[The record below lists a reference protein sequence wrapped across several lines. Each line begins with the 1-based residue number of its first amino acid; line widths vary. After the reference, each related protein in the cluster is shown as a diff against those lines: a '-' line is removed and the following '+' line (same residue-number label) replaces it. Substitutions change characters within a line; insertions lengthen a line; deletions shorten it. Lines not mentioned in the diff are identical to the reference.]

1 MHVLAILLKN
11 SWHGWANGIRYVSD
25 EKRKKV
31 VEIIGFFVLI
41 AALYW
46 LGRAVF
52 RAAEIQLPESY
63 GTTILRLVNIFMTLA
78 VCVIIKD
85 AMEGALKQLYEA
97 PDVSLLLSSP
107 LPPSTVF
114 GFKFIQIITGN
125 ALSMVI
131 WLLPPWF
138 ALGHFFHLAWH
149 FYLAL
154 VPACFCLLVIVVGA
168 ISTLTMLIVRFFS
181 SRLMMRILKILG
193 STIGITAGFL
203 IAVGFLAPH
212 SAAQFTLERLKVPES
227 NWLPHLWVAKM
238 MMGWLPE
245 SETPA
250 LRWAVQLF
258 GVSAGV
264 SVLSVLIASK
274 FYYRSWEY
282 ARRVEMKVDRK
293 RKKRFGNSNSLL
305 GRGQIR
311 SMLVK
316 DFRVFVR
323 DRKQVTTVVILTLI
337 VLVGMVPTASQIRD
351 SGGADR
357 GVVIPLYIG
366 LGIQIM
372 ICSVM
377 ATLGF
382 TWGGFKAEAKTWW
395 HLKSGPVSPELLFR
409 SKVLIATVC
418 SVAYTNIWYCLWLI
432 LFGVPL
438 LLWLPMLVVT
448 TITTAAVIAFNTAM
462 GALPWV
468 AEIGESYRDSRKMP
482 VTRIATI
489 LFAIAAN
496 AVLLSPT
503 LVWGIVILDDES
515 ISVLKLLG
523 IAVTLIVMIG
533 VWGLSYVSGKRSL
546 RKLLS

>member
-1 MHVLAILLKN
+1 M
-11 SWHGWANGIRYVSD
+11 
-25 EKRKKV
+25 V

-52 RAAEIQLPESY
+52 SAAEIQLPESY

-193 STIGITAGFL
+193 STIGIAAGFL
-203 IAVGFLAPH
+203 IAVGFLAPDP
-212 SAAQFTLERLKVPES
+212 AAQFTLERLQVPES
-227 NWLPHLWVAKM
+227 NWLPHQWVAKM
-238 MMGWLPE
+238 MMAWLPE
-245 SETPA
+245 SKMSA
-250 LRWAVQLF
+250 LRWATQLV
-258 GVSAGV
+258 GVGIGV
-264 SVLSVLIASK
+264 SVLSVLVASK
-274 FYYRSWEY
+274 IYYRSWEY
-282 ARRVEMKVDRK
+282 AKRVEMKADRK
-293 RKKRFGNSNSLL
+293 GKKRFGVSSSLL

-311 SMLVK
+311 SMLSK
-316 DFRVFVR
+316 DFLVFVR
-323 DRKQVTTVVILTLI
+323 DRKQMTTVVILTLI
-337 VLVGMVPTASQIRD
+337 VLVGMIPAASEISD
-351 SGGADR
+351 SGGAER

-372 ICSVM
+372 IFSVM

-395 HLKSGPVSPELLFR
+395 TLKSGPVSPELLFR
-409 SKVLIATVC
+409 SKVLIATCC
-418 SVAYTNIWYCLWLI
+418 SVAFTSIWLCLWLI
-432 LFGVPL
+432 LFRISL
-438 LLWLPMLVVT
+438 ELWLPILMVSM
-448 TITTAAVIAFNTAM
+448 ITMAATIAFNTAM

-468 AEIGESYRDSRKMP
+468 AEIGESSRDSRKRP
-482 VTRIATI
+482 VTRIATVFFTI
-489 LFAIAAN
+489 VTN
-496 AVLLSPT
+496 VVLLSPA
-503 LVWGIVILDDES
+503 LVWGIVVLGGES
-515 ISVLKLLG
+515 IGLLKLVG
-523 IAVTLIVMIG
+523 IAVTLVVLIG
-533 VWGLSYVSGKRSL
+533 VWGLSYLSGKRSL
-546 RKLLS
+546 RKLLN